1 MRPTDCSK
9 LLRVVS
15 ISLTADTPYT
25 MKRNY
30 PLPLSD
36 IISGALQEH
45 NLEDKMLMYR
55 ASAAWPCVVGP
66 MINANTVMRRVD
78 AGVLYVRILS
88 AVIRQEVSINRSH
101 IMGALNRCAGA
112 NVIFDIKF
120 V

>member
-1 MRPTDCSK
+1 
-9 LLRVVS
+9 
-15 ISLTADTPYT
+15 

-30 PLPLSD
+30 PLPLSE

-55 ASAAWPCVVGP
+55 AGAAWPQVVGP
-66 MINANTVMRRVD
+66 LVNSNTVLRRVD

-88 AVIRQEVSINRSH
+88 AVIRQEVSINRTR
-101 IMGALNRCAGA
+101 IMQALNRHAGA